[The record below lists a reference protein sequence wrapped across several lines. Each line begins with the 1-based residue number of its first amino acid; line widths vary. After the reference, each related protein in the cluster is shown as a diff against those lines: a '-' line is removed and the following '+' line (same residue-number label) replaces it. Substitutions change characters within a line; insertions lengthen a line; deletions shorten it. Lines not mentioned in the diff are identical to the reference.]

1 MEALAVIHRQEA
13 VEEALAEVAVLVRT
27 VLVEEEGV
35 YLEEAEEEARPSS
48 QPSHRSYSHSC
59 CFRRARP
66 AVTPVNYPARPNVG
80 NGEVVV
86 GRKCAMNGAPIW

>member
-1 MEALAVIHRQEA
+1 MEALAVIHQQEA

-48 QPSHRSYSHSC
+48 QPSHRS
-59 CFRRARP
+59 
-66 AVTPVNYPARPNVG
+66 
-80 NGEVVV
+80 
-86 GRKCAMNGAPIW
+86 